1 MNYSQVSRESRLIN
15 ADIVFEMLLVHKEA
29 EYQYHRMSYYI
40 EDIIDIM
47 RHLNTEVLE
56 EDHSK
61 MGRSLFDINLKD
73 LRRFE
78 IDNTT
83 KPARYRVISEFRP
96 K

>member
-73 LRRFE
+73 LMRFE
-78 IDNTT
+78 VDKTT
-83 KPARYRVISEFRP
+83 KPARYRVINEFRP
-96 K
+96 Q

>member
-1 MNYSQVSRESRLIN
+1 MNYSEVSREIRLMN
-15 ADIVFEMLLVHKEA
+15 AEIVWDNLLVHKEP
-29 EYQYHRMSYYI
+29 EYQFHKMSYYI

-47 RHLNTEVLE
+47 RHLNTKVLE
-56 EDHSK
+56 EDHKK

-83 KPARYRVISEFRP
+83 KPARYRVINEFRP
-96 K
+96 Q